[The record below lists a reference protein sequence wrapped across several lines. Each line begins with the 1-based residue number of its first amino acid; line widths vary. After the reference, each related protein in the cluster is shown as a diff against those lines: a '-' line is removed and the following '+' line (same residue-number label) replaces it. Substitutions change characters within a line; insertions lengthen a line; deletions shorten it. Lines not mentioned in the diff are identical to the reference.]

1 MDKVQFTYHFISH
14 VPNEDSWRTSLWHFL
29 VCLLCTIFFF
39 HCLSLHNKN
48 EQQQQK
54 IFIGGAAVHKEL
66 QVLQPSWLIR
76 TVTKVGAQIQE
87 LCWRAVLGSNIL
99 VIREIQ
105 IRLGSLSSL
114 LKVLESSAHCMQV
127 LGRLVLSSPQCL
139 LETSTKWASANTATV
154 IWNST
159 SILKPS
165 LHCLGGHI
173 AIPVGGAS
181 GISQPQLLKGKLSA
195 LSAKKSNNGS
205 LTVAAAQQEQDDYI
219 KPRTLF
225 TRAQEVAK
233 NGKKQC
239 HA

>member
-1 MDKVQFTYHFISH
+1 
-14 VPNEDSWRTSLWHFL
+14 
-29 VCLLCTIFFF
+29 
-39 HCLSLHNKN
+39 
-48 EQQQQK
+48 
-54 IFIGGAAVHKEL
+54 
-66 QVLQPSWLIR
+66 
-76 TVTKVGAQIQE
+76 
-87 LCWRAVLGSNIL
+87 
-99 VIREIQ
+99 
-105 IRLGSLSSL
+105 
-114 LKVLESSAHCMQV
+114 
-127 LGRLVLSSPQCL
+127 
-139 LETSTKWASANTATV
+139 
-154 IWNST
+154 
-159 SILKPS
+159 
-165 LHCLGGHI
+165 LGGHI